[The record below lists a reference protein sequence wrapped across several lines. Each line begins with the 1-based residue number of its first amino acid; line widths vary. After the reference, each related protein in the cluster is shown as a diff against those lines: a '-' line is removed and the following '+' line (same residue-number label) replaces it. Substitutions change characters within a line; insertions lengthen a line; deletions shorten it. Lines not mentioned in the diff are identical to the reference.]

1 MTSVVIPVLNGRKAL
16 PKTLDALCRQPGEF
30 ETIVVDGGSSD
41 RTLEVLSDYRWAR
54 VIDASQGRAR
64 QPCAERGR
72 SRAGRPRCVR
82 GRSN

>member
-41 RTLEVLSDYRWAR
+41 RTLEVMSDYRLG
-54 VIDASQGRAR
+54 QGDRC
-64 QPCAERGR
+64 QPGACTTN
-72 SRAGRPRCVR
+72 VR
-82 GRSN
+82 